1 MDKVMFYESRVYQ
14 ALIESILAQD
24 LDFSLL
30 AGKRIL
36 ITGGTGLVGSA
47 LVDTL
52 CFLDERLDLGLHLV
66 LVSRSRNKFLE
77 RIGNRKNIEFISHDM
92 AKPFEYGGR
101 VDYAVHLAANT
112 HPVAYATKPVET
124 ITTNFLGT
132 MNLLE
137 LCAKNKGSRFVNV
150 SSVEIYGESKSEG
163 FRFSENDLGYIDCNT
178 LRSGYNESKRL
189 GESLSQAYLSQ
200 YGVDFVTARL
210 CRCYGPTLQK
220 DDSKALSQFLFR
232 AMDGEDIILKSSGE
246 QHFSYIDVFSAV
258 SAIIFIMLK
267 GETGEVYNVADERQD
282 TKLKD
287 LAELVARIGNVKVVF
302 DLPNETEAKGFSKAS
317 TALLD
322 ATKLKRLGWKALFDL
337 KTGVENTMKIYK
349 TLLSSIKIFQNEDI
363 CLGA

>member
-1 MDKVMFYESRVYQ
+1 MFNENKIYQ

-30 AGKRIL
+30 AGKRVL

-52 CFLDERLDLGLHLV
+52 CFLDERFCLGLHLV
-66 LVSRSRNKFLE
+66 IVSRSRNKFLE
-77 RIGNRKNIEFISHDM
+77 KIENRKNIEFISHDM

-101 VDYAVHLAANT
+101 IDYALHLAANT
-112 HPVAYATKPVET
+112 HPVAYATNPVET

-150 SSVEIYGESKSEG
+150 SSVEIYGENKSEG
-163 FRFSENDLGYIDCNT
+163 FRFSEKDFGYIDCNT

-189 GESLSQAYLSQ
+189 GESLCQAYLSQ

-232 AMDGEDIILKSSGE
+232 AVNGEDIVLKSKGE
-246 QHFSYIDVFSAV
+246 QHFSYIDVFSAIG
-258 SAIIFIMLK
+258 AIIFIMLK
-267 GETGEVYNVADERQD
+267 GETGEAYNIADEKQD
-282 TKLKD
+282 IKLKD

-317 TALLD
+317 VALLD
-322 ATKLKRLGWKALFDL
+322 ATKLKRLGWKVLFDL
-337 KTGVENTMKIYK
+337 KTGIENTMKIM
-349 TLLSSIKIFQNEDI
+349 TSIKITRNF
-363 CLGA
+363 

>member
-1 MDKVMFYESRVYQ
+1 MFNENKIYQ

-30 AGKRIL
+30 AGKRVL

-52 CFLDERLDLGLHLV
+52 CFLNERLCLGLHLV
-66 LVSRSRNKFLE
+66 LVSKSRNKFLE

-92 AKPFEYGGR
+92 AKPFEYGER

-137 LCAKNKGSRFVNV
+137 LCAKNKGSRFVNI
-150 SSVEIYGESKSEG
+150 STVEIYGENKFEC
-163 FRFSENDLGYIDCNT
+163 FRFSEKDFGYIDCNT

-189 GESLSQAYLSQ
+189 GESLCQAYLSQ

-232 AMDGEDIILKSSGE
+232 AVNGEDIVLKSKGE
-246 QHFSYIDVFSAV
+246 QHFSYIDVFSAI

-267 GETGEVYNVADERQD
+267 GETGEAYNVADEKQD
-282 TKLKD
+282 IKLKD

-302 DLPNETEAKGFSKAS
+302 DLPNETETKGFSKAGV
-317 TALLD
+317 ALLD
-322 ATKLKRLGWKALFDL
+322 ATKLKRLGWKVLFDL
-337 KTGVENTMKIYK
+337 KTGIENTMKI
-349 TLLSSIKIFQNEDI
+349 LAD
-363 CLGA
+363 

>member
-1 MDKVMFYESRVYQ
+1 MFNENKIYQ

-30 AGKRIL
+30 AGKRVL

-52 CFLDERLDLGLHLV
+52 CFLNERFCLGLHLV

-77 RIGNRKNIEFISHDM
+77 KIENRKNIEFISHDM

-101 VDYAVHLAANT
+101 IDYALHLAANT
-112 HPVAYATKPVET
+112 HPVAYATNPVET

-150 SSVEIYGESKSEG
+150 SSVEIYGENKSEG
-163 FRFSENDLGYIDCNT
+163 FRFSEKDFGYIDCNT

-189 GESLSQAYLSQ
+189 GESLCQAYLSQ

-232 AMDGEDIILKSSGE
+232 AVNGEDIVLKSKGE
-246 QHFSYIDVFSAV
+246 QHFSYIDVFSAIG
-258 SAIIFIMLK
+258 AIIFIMLK
-267 GETGEVYNVADERQD
+267 GETGEAYNIADEKQD
-282 TKLKD
+282 IKLKD

-317 TALLD
+317 VALLD
-322 ATKLKRLGWKALFDL
+322 ATKLKRLGWKVLFDL
-337 KTGVENTMKIYK
+337 KTGIENTMKIM
-349 TLLSSIKIFQNEDI
+349 TSIKITRNF
-363 CLGA
+363 